1 MRSCYD
7 TWLSEPACHEYTRG
21 GNLKPPSRS
30 LLCEWVK
37 SCWDKVP
44 TEMVKESFLS
54 CAITTSTDGSDDR
67 NIHCF
72 KSGQPCE
79 AGRSVLEAETQKLL
93 ATSPDELVDN
103 DPFATDTDEEEVES
117 NEVLIDEED
126 EVPQG
131 ESECD
136 ESS

>member
-1 MRSCYD
+1 
-7 TWLSEPACHEYTRG
+7 
-21 GNLKPPSRS
+21 
-30 LLCEWVK
+30 
-37 SCWDKVP
+37 
-44 TEMVKESFLS
+44 MVKESFLS
-54 CAITTSTDGSDDR
+54 CAITTNTDGSDDR

-93 ATSPDELVDN
+93 ATSADELVDN

-117 NEVLIDEED
+117 NEVLIDVED

-131 ESECD
+131 ESAIYG
-136 ESS
+136 